1 MLLFLLRHILQKEE
15 QSNDPETCE
24 SNHGLNERVITFIL
38 WVTSA
43 SDTHSVVEDKLPM
56 TALNPS
62 HNCGRIYF
70 FLAASRCERLCGLLN
85 GRRKSFSFLM
95 QHSFHLAAA
104 ATQLSSELLVHNVI
118 TCIPSVRQQEIVPS
132 ADCHL
137 GSPCVSV
144 LCSVPQTTS
153 SVKRLIYRALMT
165 KFSAHFEKAKWSAN
179 VREVLRTGDSKNFWS
194 CGATVVCFFLL
205 TCYLLPC
212 SLFSIC
218 CFSFFCCQNLAV

>member
-1 MLLFLLRHILQKEE
+1 
-15 QSNDPETCE
+15 
-24 SNHGLNERVITFIL
+24 
-38 WVTSA
+38 
-43 SDTHSVVEDKLPM
+43 M

-144 LCSVPQTTS
+144 LCSVSQTTS

-194 CGATVVCFFLL
+194 CGATVFVFFTYLLFASLQLVFYLLFQLFFFAKTWLCSFTNSFFFQIKGKSLKFLL
-205 TCYLLPC
+205 YSSIDSVVKKTKYSIILL
-212 SLFSIC
+212 
-218 CFSFFCCQNLAV
+218 